1 MRLDFP
7 QLFAADIVLVRG
19 TGIISRLI
27 RWFSRHWGESK
38 TMVNHVGIITSGG
51 SILDAQIG
59 EARWRF
65 LVHNFF
71 DAYACTHQQVAIY
84 RPKNLGFSLRAEI
97 ADRARSYRNQ
107 RYGWLKIALH
117 AADKLLNGAYFF
129 RRLAFLPN
137 RPICSHAVARA
148 YGDFGLN
155 FGVSPY
161 EAQPDDIWDFVI
173 NSDEYECILPLQEI

>member
-1 MRLDFP
+1 MIEKEP
-7 QLFAADIVLVRG
+7 SLFAADIVLTRG

-38 TMVNHVGIITSGG
+38 TMVNHVGVITSSGNFR
-51 SILDAQIG
+51 SAYIG

-65 LVHNFF
+65 LHHNFF
-71 DAYACTHQQVAIY
+71 RAYHGTGQQVAIY

-97 ADRARSYRNQ
+97 ADRAASFKHR

-137 RPICSHAVARA
+137 RPICSYAVARA
-148 YGDFGLN
+148 YADYGLN